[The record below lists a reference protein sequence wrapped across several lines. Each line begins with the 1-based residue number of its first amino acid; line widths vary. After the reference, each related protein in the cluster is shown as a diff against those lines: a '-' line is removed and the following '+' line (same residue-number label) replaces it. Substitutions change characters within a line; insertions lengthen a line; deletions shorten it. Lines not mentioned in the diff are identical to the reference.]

1 MNQIRQAT
9 ERLLNLLIALRAAC
23 GWVDRDTLRRKITG
37 YHGLSDDAFDRRFS
51 RDKDALRDLGIEI
64 STTNWTDIGSSDTVY
79 GYRIT
84 HEDYELPA
92 IDFTPAEAAA
102 LSVAAD
108 WWRSSPV
115 AGQAERARHKLTGLG
130 TELSAQADGSEPLVA
145 PSAGFWPGDVAT
157 AIRATSERL
166 PVRFSYRKTSG
177 ETATRT
183 LEPYALLTRG
193 NRVYLMG
200 RDVDRDAVRTFRLSR
215 IMGRIRKA
223 PRRTAGDYEIPA
235 GFDAAAHF
243 NPAPEPG
250 TRRQAVIAIAPGRA
264 EPLRREGTH
273 TGTTAQG
280 WDTFALDFD
289 DAELCATTLAEFG
302 PSVRVMSPRE
312 LAIAHHAHVQA
323 TISALTGLIGAGDD
337 SEGPADDSGGA
348 GDDTHTAREA
358 TTAGEGSDDGADDA

>member
-9 ERLLNLLIALRAAC
+9 ERLLNLLIALRAAS
-23 GWVDRDTLRRKITG
+23 GWVDRDTLRRKISG
-37 YHGLSDDAFDRRFS
+37 YHDLSDEAFDRMFS
-51 RDKDALRDLGIEI
+51 RDKDALRELGIEI
-64 STTNWTDIGSSDTVY
+64 STTNWNDIGSTDTVY

-84 HEDYELPA
+84 NEDYELPA

-108 WWRSSPV
+108 WWRSSPA
-115 AGQAERARHKLTGLG
+115 AGQAERARYKLTGLG
-130 TELSAQADGSEPLVA
+130 TELSQPATGPEATVT
-145 PSAGFWPGDVAT
+145 PSPEFWPGDVAT
-157 AIRATSERL
+157 AISVTSERL

-200 RDVDRDAVRTFRLSR
+200 RDVDRKAVRTFRLSR

-243 NPAPEPG
+243 DPGPEAG
-250 TRRQAVIAIAPGRA
+250 IRKQAVIAIAPGRA

-273 TGTTAQG
+273 TGTTARG
-280 WDTFALDFD
+280 WDTFSLEYEDE
-289 DAELCATTLAEFG
+289 ELCATTLAEFG

-312 LAIAHHAHVQA
+312 LAAAHRVHVQA
-323 TISALTGLIGAGDD
+323 TISALTGMVSGESGPGSPAGAGEEDD
-337 SEGPADDSGGA
+337 N
-348 GDDTHTAREA
+348 
-358 TTAGEGSDDGADDA
+358 GADDT